1 MSIEKLV
8 DLYEVQARASLK
20 VIYSKIL
27 SEDMTTE
34 QIEKMVDYVMG
45 LGIKNEY
52 LKAVNLLF
60 SEEEAVEFYALQ
72 NKYQT
77 RLEDLNKMVSYNV
90 DTLISNVPEEELM
103 RVCGLED

>member
-1 MSIEKLV
+1 MSIEKLA
-8 DLYEVQARASLK
+8 DLYEVQAKANLK
-20 VIYSKIL
+20 VIYGKIL
-27 SEDMTTE
+27 GDAMTIE

-60 SEEEAVEFYALQ
+60 SEKEVMEFYALQ
-72 NKYQT
+72 NKYQD

-90 DTLISNVPEEELM
+90 DTLIANVPEGELM
-103 RVCGLED
+103 RACGWED